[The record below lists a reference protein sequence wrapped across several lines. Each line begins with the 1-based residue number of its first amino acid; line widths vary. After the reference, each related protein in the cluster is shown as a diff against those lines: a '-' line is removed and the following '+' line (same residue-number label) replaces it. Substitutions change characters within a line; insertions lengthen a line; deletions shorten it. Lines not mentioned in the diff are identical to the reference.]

1 MTEARPPVRVVVV
14 DDQGPFRRAARAVL
28 GATSGFE
35 LVGEAESGEEAID
48 LARSLE
54 PDLVLLD
61 IHMPGIG
68 GIEASRRIAGL
79 LEGAVTVLLSTYRE
93 DELPEEAHS
102 SGAAA
107 YVHKEDFG
115 PHVLRALRCG
125 NISPPRRR
133 ERAAPPSPVGAPS
146 PATRGR
152 ASQRSNARTSPPS
165 AR

>member
-1 MTEARPPVRVVVV
+1 MTEAGRPVRVLVV
-14 DDQGPFRRAARAVL
+14 DDQAPFRRAARAVL

-35 LVGEAESGEEAID
+35 LVGEAESGEEALE

-68 GIEASRRIAGL
+68 GIEASRRIASLRQGV
-79 LEGAVTVLLSTYRE
+79 VTVLLSTYRE
-93 DELPEEAHS
+93 EDLPEEARS
-102 SGAAA
+102 CGAAA

-115 PHVLRALRCG
+115 PRVLPALWAG
-125 NISPPRRR
+125 DTSLPRRR
-133 ERAAPPSPVGAPS
+133 GRAAPPSPAGAPC
-146 PATRGR
+146 PPRQGQ
-152 ASQRSNARTSPPS
+152 ASQRSNERTSPPT